1 MYRPHSRAHNF
12 DIKIALYVKKIK
24 IIIVKHK
31 GDANICEREESSIH
45 ILIVT
50 HECTNK
56 SYKLNMLEDCLSNF
70 RPDTRPRGPG

>member
-24 IIIVKHK
+24 KIIVKHK

-50 HECTNK
+50 LWAPTRWQLK
-56 SYKLNMLEDCLSNF
+56 WPDSLQGTVVSN
-70 RPDTRPRGPG
+70 PVEHD